1 MRIYAKAENCSSL
14 VVKKCNKETWQ
25 AHLTFRDRTKGPR
38 FQKI

>member
-14 VVKKCNKETWQ
+14 VVTKCNKETWQ
-25 AHLTFRDRTKGPR
+25 AHLTSRDRKKGLP